1 MKSLRMDASQKIRAQ
16 FGVRDPLFG
25 ASGRAPKLVEL
36 RLEMIRL
43 NPDQPRKTFDEQS
56 LKELA
61 SSIDQHGLLQ
71 PITVKRVPDEEVSL
85 LGAGERRYRAV
96 QKLGRETV
104 TAIITDGNV
113 DELAVIENLQRED
126 LKPLEQP
133 EALARLM
140 ERHSYT
146 QEQLAKI
153 IGKARTT
160 VTELLQLTGLPEE
173 VKQESRTS
181 DIPKSV
187 LIEIARTKQPE
198 AQRAL
203 WERFKG
209 GGTVRSVRATKKG
222 GEIKDQQPMTA
233 TTKVLAAARNLA
245 RRLEELA
252 PGELVTNQDQYQ
264 ELVRVKG
271 QIDELLRR
279 KANDEEA

>member
-16 FGVRDPLFG
+16 FGGRDPLFG
-25 ASGRAPKLVEL
+25 AGGKAPKLVEL

-56 LKELA
+56 IKELA

-71 PITVKRVPDEEVSL
+71 PITVKRVPDEEAYL
-85 LGAGERRYRAV
+85 LVAGERRYRAV
-96 QKLGRETV
+96 QKLGRETI

-113 DELAVIENLQRED
+113 AEIAIIENLQRED
-126 LKPLEQP
+126 LKSLEQA

-140 ERHSYT
+140 DTHGYT

-203 WERFKG
+203 WEKFKG
-209 GGTVRSVRATKKG
+209 GGTVRSIRATKKG
-222 GEIKDQQPMTA
+222 GEVKDPQPMTP
-233 TTKVLAAARNLA
+233 TTKVLAAARTLA
-245 RRLEELA
+245 CRLEELA
-252 PGELVTNQDQYQ
+252 PGELIANQDQYS

-271 QIDELLRR
+271 QIDDLLRR
-279 KANDEEA
+279 KADTEE